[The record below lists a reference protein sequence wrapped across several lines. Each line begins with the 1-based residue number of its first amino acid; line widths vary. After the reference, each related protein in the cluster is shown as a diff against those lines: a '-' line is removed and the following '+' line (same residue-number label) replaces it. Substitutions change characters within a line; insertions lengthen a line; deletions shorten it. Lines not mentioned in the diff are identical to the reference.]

1 MFENRVQYTPPS
13 FGPFVWR
20 KWWVLEP
27 GCISKSCSKSAWSMS
42 MTWLWTDLWWRLT
55 CLWIAYSNPWK
66 MLKKNWKP
74 GNMRQN
80 ETNIIELPSWTRF
93 CPLGVPT
100 ALYNHQ
106 QGAWKFCSHCS
117 FEKTLENLNATG
129 NLSSWNPRKGLRQ
142 DCSIASTLSS
152 TQGLQLSFE
161 SQLLCRDVKKRGV
174 GVPPWNL
181 WIEEPQ
187 SAMIRKIW
195 LATQKASSLHPSA
208 LRKTQRTTESMTR
221 KRLWNSGSV
230 FAPFTSSFKV
240 KSPVPVTSWG

>member
-1 MFENRVQYTPPS
+1 MENVEKKLKTWKYETKWDKYHRTAILDTLLS
-13 FGPFVWR
+13 FGGSYSPIQSSTGGVE
-20 KWWVLEP
+20 VL
-27 GCISKSCSKSAWSMS
+27 
-42 MTWLWTDLWWRLT
+42 
-55 CLWIAYSNPWK
+55 
-66 MLKKNWKP
+66 
-74 GNMRQN
+74 Q
-80 ETNIIELPSWTRF
+80 
-93 CPLGVPT
+93 PL
-100 ALYNHQ
+100 LF
-106 QGAWKFCSHCS
+106 W
-117 FEKTLENLNATG
+117 KTLENLNATG

-208 LRKTQRTTESMTR
+208 IRKTQRTTESMTR

-230 FAPFTSSFKV
+230 FAPFTSSSKV

>member
-1 MFENRVQYTPPS
+1 
-13 FGPFVWR
+13 
-20 KWWVLEP
+20 
-27 GCISKSCSKSAWSMS
+27 
-42 MTWLWTDLWWRLT
+42 
-55 CLWIAYSNPWK
+55 
-66 MLKKNWKP
+66 
-74 GNMRQN
+74 MRQN

-93 CPLGVPT
+93 CPLGLPT

-117 FEKTLENLNATG
+117 FEKPLRTSMQLEKSFKLEPQKRIEAGLLDCFHLVFDAGLATQFWVPTP
-129 NLSSWNPRKGLRQ
+129 LSG
-142 DCSIASTLSS
+142 C
-152 TQGLQLSFE
+152 E
-161 SQLLCRDVKKRGV
+161 KKGV

-195 LATQKASSLHPSA
+195 LATQKVSSLHPSA

-230 FAPFTSSFKV
+230 FAPFTSSSKV

>member
-66 MLKKNWKP
+66 NVEKIENLEIWDKMRQISSNCHPGHAFVLWGFLQPYTIINRGRGSFAATALLKNPWEPQCNWKSFKLEP
-74 GNMRQN
+74 QKR
-80 ETNIIELPSWTRF
+80 IEAGLLDCFHLVFDAGLATQFW
-93 CPLGVPT
+93 VPT
-100 ALYNHQ
+100 PLS
-106 QGAWKFCSHCS
+106 GC
-117 FEKTLENLNATG
+117 EK
-129 NLSSWNPRKGLRQ
+129 K
-142 DCSIASTLSS
+142 
-152 TQGLQLSFE
+152 
-161 SQLLCRDVKKRGV
+161 GV

-195 LATQKASSLHPSA
+195 LATQKVSSLHPSA

-230 FAPFTSSFKV
+230 FAPFTSSSKV

>member
-55 CLWIAYSNPWK
+55 CLWIAYSNPWT
-66 MLKKNWKP
+66 MLKENWKP

-80 ETNIIELPSWTRF
+80 ETNIVELPSWTRF

-117 FEKTLENLNATG
+117 FEKPLRTSMQLEIFQVGTLEKDWGRTARLLPPCLRRRACNSV
-129 NLSSWNPRKGLRQ
+129 LSPNSFVGMWKKG
-142 DCSIASTLSS
+142 
-152 TQGLQLSFE
+152 GLEF
-161 SQLLCRDVKKRGV
+161 
-174 GVPPWNL
+174 
-181 WIEEPQ
+181 
-187 SAMIRKIW
+187 
-195 LATQKASSLHPSA
+195 HP
-208 LRKTQRTTESMTR
+208 
-221 KRLWNSGSV
+221 GI
-230 FAPFTSSFKV
+230 F
-240 KSPVPVTSWG
+240 G